1 MNNRIAIAYGDGI
14 GPEIMESV
22 LNIFKA
28 AKINL
33 SIDVIEVGENLYKK
47 GFESGISPSSWN
59 TVLNNKV
66 LLKAPITTPTGGGY
80 KSLNVTFRK
89 GLGLYANIRPMRSY
103 APYIDSYSEKADIV
117 VVRENEEDLY
127 SGIEYRLNDDTYQSL
142 KLVTR
147 QGCEKIIK
155 YAFDY
160 AVSHNR
166 KKVTCCV
173 KDNIMKMTDGLFSK
187 VFDEIASY
195 YPDILANK
203 MIVDIGTG
211 RSAKRPEDFDVIV
224 TMNLYGDIISD
235 VIAEMLGSVGVCG
248 SANIG
253 KDFAM
258 FEAIHGSAPDIAGQN
273 IANPSGLLNAAIM
286 MLKHLKMYES
296 AALIENAFLKT
307 IEDGIHTADMF
318 NQNLSKQKVSTIE
331 FTNAVIERLGA
342 KAEHLF
348 NDVRSDSGNKKSGY
362 ELSEMNKPLIRD
374 LVGIDLYINFK
385 YNKIEEL
392 VDLLKLNSTNL
403 VLQLQMISSR
413 GLQIWPVNVN
423 ENEKS
428 DLTRCRFVSNKE
440 NKEVL
445 NQDIL
450 SLLTLCYDK
459 DIDVVKTENLYLYD
473 GKIGFSLS
481 QGQ

>member
-1 MNNRIAIAYGDGI
+1 MNNRVAIAYGDGI

-22 LNIFKA
+22 LKIFKA
-28 AKINL
+28 AKVNL

-47 GFESGISPSSWN
+47 GFESGIAPSSWN
-59 TVLNNKV
+59 TVLNNKI
-66 LLKAPITTPTGGGY
+66 LLKAPITTPSGGGY

-103 APYIDSYSEKADIV
+103 APYIDSYSDTADIV
-117 VVRENEEDLY
+117 VIRENEEDLY

-160 AVSHNR
+160 AISHNR

-173 KDNIMKMTDGLFSK
+173 KDNIMKMTDGLFSS
-187 VFDEIASY
+187 VFEEISQY
-195 YPDILANK
+195 YPDIEANK

-211 RSAKRPEDFDVIV
+211 RSARRPEDFDVIV

-253 KDFAM
+253 QDFAM

-273 IANPSGLLNAAIM
+273 VANPSGLLNAAIM
-286 MLKHLKMYES
+286 MLKHLNMNDS
-296 AALIENAFLKT
+296 ASLIENAFLKT
-307 IEDGIHTADMF
+307 IEDGIHTADMY
-318 NQNLSKQKVSTIE
+318 NENLSKQKASTDE
-331 FTNAVIERLGA
+331 FTDAVIERLGVKSLGLYNA
-342 KAEHLF
+342 
-348 NDVRSDSGNKKSGY
+348 SGDTISKTTSGF
-362 ELSEMNKPLIRD
+362 ELSENSIASERN

-385 YNKIEEL
+385 YENIEEL
-392 VDLLKLNSTNL
+392 VDLLKEGANDLN
-403 VLQLQMISSR
+403 LQLQMISSR
-413 GLQIWPVNVN
+413 GLQVWPVNVN

-428 DLTRCRFVSNKE
+428 DISRCRFVSQKE
-440 NKEVL
+440 SKEVV

-473 GKIGFSLS
+473 GMIGFSLS